1 MKLDATQIIQ
11 APRVTEKT
19 VYTQNAL
26 GAYTFKVHPS
36 ANKFQI
42 KQAVESLFGVT
53 VTQVRVSNRQ
63 GKQRRTRAGIG
74 FTPDWKQAVVTIA
87 DGQEIEGV

>member
-11 APRVTEKT
+11 APRVTEKS
-19 VYTQNAL
+19 VHVQNSV

-53 VTQVRVSNRQ
+53 VTQVRVSNHS

-74 FTPDWKQAVVTIA
+74 FTADWKKAVVTIA
-87 DGQEIEGV
+87 DGEQIEGV